1 MSGKTKGII
10 ELLKSKGLL
19 YPTTPEEIVEFE
31 KNNNTQDE
39 TPQDWDNPTN
49 IILRGKQSLKDLKQ
63 AFNEDAENLS
73 MAAREGKDAITNEV
87 RKQMNDDR
95 TKAKDKQ

>member
-39 TPQDWDNPTN
+39 TPQD
-49 IILRGKQSLKDLKQ
+49 
-63 AFNEDAENLS
+63 
-73 MAAREGKDAITNEV
+73 
-87 RKQMNDDR
+87 
-95 TKAKDKQ
+95 